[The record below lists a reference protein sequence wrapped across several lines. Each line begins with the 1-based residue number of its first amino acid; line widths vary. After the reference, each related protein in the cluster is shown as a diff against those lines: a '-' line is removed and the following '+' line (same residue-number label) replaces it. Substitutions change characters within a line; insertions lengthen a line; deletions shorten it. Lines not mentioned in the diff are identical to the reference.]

1 MTFLSSNWWLTPSLI
16 MILLGIICPAIGTAL
31 IYKKKLLNAN
41 LIAFTILPGIVI
53 SKALGLHTL
62 IGGFI
67 GGVIGALL
75 SELPS
80 INKNK
85 NPASVINIF
94 TCGMIGFGVL
104 IIPLL
109 GIKIDLEAVLFGDL
123 LTTSLRD
130 LKIMLAP
137 SFFLFIFFLL
147 TFFIGKSTYSE
158 FNQKSTPANLIK
170 IFFYTLFLNFMTI
183 IVIASSVSALGVV
196 CVIPLLS
203 VPSLLGIEK
212 RSPNLPIAMV
222 VSSIFGLAISTTV
235 FLLSIIF
242 NLSPGPLIG
251 AFCLLLL
258 VAKFFVKDLI
268 NFLKYIYRLFS

>member
-1 MTFLSSNWWLTPSLI
+1 